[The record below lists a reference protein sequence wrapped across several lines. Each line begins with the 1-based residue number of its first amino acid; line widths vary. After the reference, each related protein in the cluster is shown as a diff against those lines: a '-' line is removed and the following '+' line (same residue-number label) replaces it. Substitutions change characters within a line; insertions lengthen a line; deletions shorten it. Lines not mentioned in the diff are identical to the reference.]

1 MGLKKFWNNVVGKVS
16 GVDEDDIYETDEDF
30 EDDDD
35 EIEDAPRQ
43 NQRPVAAAR
52 RPALGAA
59 QVDRPL
65 KMMKWARIFSFAYP
79 AM

>member
-43 NQRPVAAAR
+43 NQACTFTVQTGALWQQPAAR
-52 RPALGAA
+52 LSEPHR
-59 QVDRPL
+59 
-65 KMMKWARIFSFAYP
+65 
-79 AM
+79 